1 MATLVEAY
9 SSSKS
14 QLLAVGMAVFL
25 GLAIIHVA
33 GHVQADTLHEAAHDV
48 RHATGF
54 PCHQKQTLSAV
65 ILANQFAGNYSDR
78 SYQVE

>member
-54 PCHQKQTLSAV
+54 PCH
-65 ILANQFAGNYSDR
+65 
-78 SYQVE
+78 